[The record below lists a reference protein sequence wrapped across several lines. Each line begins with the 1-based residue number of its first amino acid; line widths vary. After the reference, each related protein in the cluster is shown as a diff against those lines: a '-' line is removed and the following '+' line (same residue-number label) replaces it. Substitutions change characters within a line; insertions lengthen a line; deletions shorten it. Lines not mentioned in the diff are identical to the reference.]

1 MDVLSP
7 SGSGECREHGSDLY
21 VLLTTVTDISV
32 LVWEQGCCLLTPTPK
47 PHWLGRILE
56 AFLEEVIFNVRLEK
70 KELCRQRG
78 EESVLQTVK
87 IACLGL

>member
-1 MDVLSP
+1 M
-7 SGSGECREHGSDLY
+7 
-21 VLLTTVTDISV
+21 LLTDTYPQASQVPSV
-32 LVWEQGCCLLTPTPK
+32 EGSWK
-47 PHWLGRILE
+47 

-87 IACLGL
+87 IACKGL